1 MPFDKEKFVD
11 GIWRAKDNLRRVVRT
26 LTRKEVYLDGSRKFN
41 FFLKKNIWLI
51 IFFALFLL
59 IGIQL
64 FLVNQKIN
72 KVIDKMG
79 GPTALECIESQSIEK
94 TQKATVL
101 IIGGESEGTGFF
113 IRHGFVITNLHVVAL
128 EPSPKIVYPDKSF
141 DTGEVIWADA
151 QADMAIVKVNR
162 TNIKPLKFNENVE
175 LVPSSTLIAVGFPA
189 GGNLPG
195 DSSVIKG
202 SLSAIRTEGE
212 YLQFDK
218 DLIPGMSGGPM
229 ITECGDVVG
238 INQMTYSNLGFA
250 LSTKR
255 IRAALENFLETGWS
269 DIYLIKRIDF
279 KPNDGPLEAVK
290 AFYNYLKIRDME
302 KAFALMSDY
311 LKGGLGFEVW
321 KQGYD
326 NNLDT
331 TVLDIELMKDRQN
344 VVKVRLGTKDL
355 IDEEVVYKFFEGRWQ
370 VKKINGQWQLW
381 SSFIKEIDPETGEWI
396 E

>member
-1 MPFDKEKFVD
+1 MFLNKKLFT
-11 GIWRAKDNLRRVVRT
+11 GGLF
-26 LTRKEVYLDGSRKFN
+26 YLKKGLDWLKS
-41 FFLKKNIWLI
+41 FLKRNLLSIIIFILI
-51 IFFALFLL
+51 IFIIFWLVL
-59 IGIQL
+59 IS
-64 FLVNQKIN
+64 QKID
-72 KVIDKMG
+72 KIIDKIG
-79 GPTALECIESQSIEK
+79 GPASLECIEHQSIQTAQES
-94 TQKATVL
+94 TVM
-101 IIGGESEGTGFF
+101 IVGGESEGTGFF

-151 QADMAIVKVNR
+151 QADIAIIKVNR

-189 GGNLPG
+189 GGDLPG
-195 DSSVIKG
+195 DSSVIEG
-202 SLSAIRTEGE
+202 SLSAIRTDGE

-255 IRAALENFLETGWS
+255 IKAALENFLETGWS
-269 DIYLIKRIDF
+269 DVDLIKKIDF

-290 AFYNYLKIRDME
+290 AFYNYLKVREME

-311 LKGGLGFEVW
+311 LKGGLGFDVW
-321 KQGYD
+321 KAGYD

-331 TVLDIELMKDRQN
+331 TVLDIELMKGRQN

-355 IDEEVVYKFFEGRWQ
+355 IDDEVVYKIFEGRWQ